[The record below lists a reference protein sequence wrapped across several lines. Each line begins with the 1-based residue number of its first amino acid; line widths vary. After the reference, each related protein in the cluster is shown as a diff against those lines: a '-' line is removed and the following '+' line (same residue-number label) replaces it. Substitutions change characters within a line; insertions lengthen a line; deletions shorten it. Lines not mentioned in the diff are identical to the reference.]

1 MSKITL
7 TPNAAGTGTFTL
19 ASPNSNTNRT
29 FVLPDATGDLL
40 TTTSSL
46 PSAYLT
52 GALPAIDGSALTG
65 LTPSSLATTV
75 TMGTWTITDTGGVLT
90 FSSGGSARF
99 SITAAGLITA
109 ADNVAAYGT
118 P

>member
-1 MSKITL
+1 MTITL
-7 TPNAAGTGTFTL
+7 NGSTGITTPDIDIAAGL
-19 ASPNSNTNRT
+19 DAS
-29 FVLPDATGDLL
+29 D
-40 TTTSSL
+40 
-46 PSAYLT
+46 LT
-52 GALPAIDGSALTG
+52 GALPAIDGAALTG